1 MWAGNNII
9 GAKVTVNVVANNELE
24 GMCKANSVSKK
35 ELEGASSSCSLLV
48 LAIIRVR
55 GVSVRDLYIF

>member
-1 MWAGNNII
+1 LWAGNKII

-35 ELEGASSSCSLLV
+35 ELVVAV
-48 LAIIRVR
+48 V
-55 GVSVRDLYIF
+55 Y